1 MHSDFQLSEHL
12 TNAEFQSTPNRL
24 MTVFGR
30 EAWAGVC
37 FLKLLC
43 DPKEP
48 LGG

>member
-1 MHSDFQLSEHL
+1 MHSDSQLSDHL
-12 TNAEFQSTPNRL
+12 TNAESQSTPSRL
-24 MTVFGR
+24 MTVSGR
-30 EAWAGVC
+30 EAWAKLC